1 MSLENKTILL
11 IDDHALIRDGIRSA
25 ISALGFESI
34 FEAATRSE
42 AFAQMA
48 HKNPDVIVV
57 DLNLPDGHGL
67 EIVQWARRHSETIA
81 IVILSL
87 NADTQMI
94 KAAGAAGASAY
105 ISKSAPISELV
116 AAIEIAL
123 KSPLYFLAP
132 TGTAIQSLDSFA
144 LSPREIQILVAMDTS
159 AKYSE
164 MARLHFISEATL
176 KSHIS
181 SIFTKLGVNSRIAA
195 LVKAKKNGLL

>member
-1 MSLENKTILL
+1 MSLGKKTILL

-25 ISALGFESI
+25 ISTLGFESI

-67 EIVQWARRHSETIA
+67 EIVQWARKHSETIA

-132 TGTAIQSLDSFA
+132 TGTANQSLDSFA

-159 AKYSE
+159 ARYSE

-181 SIFTKLGVNSRIAA
+181 SIFTKMGVNSRIAA
-195 LVKAKKNGLL
+195 LVKAKQNGLL

>member
-67 EIVQWARRHSETIA
+67 EIVQWARKHSETIA

-132 TGTAIQSLDSFA
+132 TGTATQSLDSFA

>member
-11 IDDHALIRDGIRSA
+11 IDDHALIRDGIKSA

-67 EIVQWARRHSETIA
+67 EIVQWARKHSETIA

-132 TGTAIQSLDSFA
+132 TGIANQSLDSFA

-181 SIFTKLGVNSRIAA
+181 SIFTKMGVNSRIAA
-195 LVKAKKNGLL
+195 LVKAKQNGLL

>member
-1 MSLENKTILL
+1 MSLESKTILL
-11 IDDHALIRDGIRSA
+11 IDDHALIRDGIKSA
-25 ISALGFESI
+25 ISVLGFKSI
-34 FEAATRSE
+34 FEAATSGE

-67 EIVQWARRHSETIA
+67 EIVQWARKNSQTLA
-81 IVILSL
+81 IIILSL
-87 NADTQMI
+87 NAEPQMI
-94 KAAGAAGASAY
+94 KAAGSAGASAY

-116 AAIEIAL
+116 TAIEIAA

-132 TGTAIQSLDSFA
+132 FGSATEVSESFA
-144 LSPREIQILVAMDTS
+144 LSPREIQILVAMGTS

-195 LVKAKKNGLL
+195 LVKARTSGLL